1 MWFGVMLPRS
11 HLAHRPRPRPM
22 PGGAGRSLVT
32 IGERLFRPA
41 GGTRVPMSER
51 PAQSQRYPGRTGDMS
66 PEPRDEM
73 RDYTGSGLLE
83 GRRALVTGGDSG
95 IGRATA
101 VAFAKEG
108 ADVAITYLE
117 EDDDARHTAG
127 LVEAAGRRCVT
138 FGGDMAEERHCREVV
153 EHTVRDLGGLDVLVL
168 HHGTQTPVKDLREI
182 GVEQLRRTFAV
193 NVFALFW
200 TVQQALD
207 HMGPGSSIVVT
218 GSINGLRGNKT
229 LIDYSASKAA
239 AMSLAECLAQNL
251 MDREIRVNCV
261 APGPVWT
268 PLIPATFDEERVEG
282 FGQQAPM
289 GRAADPDEIAP
300 SYVFFASNRLSS
312 YYTGQTL
319 VPAGGEIHPG

>member
-1 MWFGVMLPRS
+1 
-11 HLAHRPRPRPM
+11 
-22 PGGAGRSLVT
+22 
-32 IGERLFRPA
+32 
-41 GGTRVPMSER
+41 MSEH
-51 PAQSQRYPGRTGDMS
+51 PAQSQSYPGRTREMT

-73 RDYTGSGLLE
+73 RDYTGRGLLD
-83 GRRALVTGGDSG
+83 GRRALITGGDSG
-95 IGRATA
+95 IGRAVA

-117 EDDDARHTAG
+117 EDDDARRTAD
-127 LVEAAGRRCVT
+127 LIEAAGRRCVT
-138 FGGDMAEERHCREVV
+138 FGGDLAEERHCREVV
-153 EHTVRDLGGLDVLVL
+153 EHAVRDLGGLDVLVL
-168 HHGTQTPVKDLREI
+168 HHGTQTPVKDVREI
-182 GVEQLRRTFAV
+182 DDAQLRRTFEV

-200 TVQQALD
+200 TVQAALD
-207 HMGPGSSIVVT
+207 HLGAGSSIVVT

-239 AMSLAECLAQNL
+239 AMALTTSLAQNL

-282 FGQQAPM
+282 FGEQAPM

-312 YYTGQTL
+312 YYSGQTL